1 MRDKRPVDELSI
13 EELERIL
20 AIRKREARMQRL
32 QRMQRDGRLVAGEHG
47 EAQPPQQAAGPPA
60 LAAANGATLS
70 AMALSGPASPA
81 LYLDDHGQPA
91 YMEDGVDDPGEPP
104 EVTRRRRKRRT
115 DRTLIVVEVVAVL
128 AIVFIGVRLF
138 SSISFFEEQ
147 TASAQA
153 EAEAIR
159 RAGIPTAIP
168 TPSLRLEDYVLPGG
182 HIIGADGSVQ
192 FNYEEVPPQLVG
204 LVESQWIRPVVSR
217 PQTTNETALT
227 LVVPKLGLDQ
237 SIVQGVDVDALRQG
251 VGQMANGTNPGDE
264 TGNVVL
270 AAHNDVYGQL
280 FRHLDELQPGDE
292 FQIQTQSG
300 AFTYVIT
307 NIFTTAP
314 DDVSVLANRGRSTAT
329 LISCYPYQVNNERII
344 VYADRIA

>member
-32 QRMQRDGRLVAGEHG
+32 QRMQRDGRLVDAPEN
-47 EAQPPQQAAGPPA
+47 AAPVPASQPA
-60 LAAANGATLS
+60 LATANGA
-70 AMALSGPASPA
+70 ALAVPVPAPQPLPSVRYDDDGSPA
-81 LYLDDHGQPA
+81 YI
-91 YMEDGVDDPGEPP
+91 EEGVTDAGEPP
-104 EVTRRRRKRRT
+104 ADVRRRRKRRT
-115 DRTLIVVEVVAVL
+115 DRLLVAVEVAAVL
-128 AIVFIGVRLF
+128 ALALIGFRLL
-138 SSISFFEEQ
+138 STISFFEGE

-159 RAGIPTAIP
+159 RAGIPTAVP

-182 HIIGADGSVQ
+182 HIIGSDGSVQ
-192 FNYEEVPPQLVG
+192 FNYEEVPPHLVG
-204 LVESQWIRPVVSR
+204 LVESQWIRPVVAR
-217 PQTTNETALT
+217 PQATNETAVS
-227 LVVPKLGLDQ
+227 LVLPKLGLDQ
-237 SIVQGVDVDALRQG
+237 AIVQGVDVDALRQG
-251 VGQMANGTNPGDE
+251 VGQMVNGADPGDE

-280 FRHLDELQPGDE
+280 FRHLDQLQPGDE

-300 AFTYVIT
+300 AHTYVIT
-307 NIFTTAP
+307 NIFTTTP
-314 DDVSVLANRGRSTAT
+314 DDVSVLADRGRATAT
-329 LISCYPYQVNNERII
+329 LISCYPYQVNTERII

>member
-32 QRMQRDGRLVAGEHG
+32 QRMQRDGRLVAGEAPDALP
-47 EAQPPQQAAGPPA
+47 AQPIAPQPA
-60 LAAANGATLS
+60 LAAANGASL
-70 AMALSGPASPA
+70 AAAPVPAVP
-81 LYLDDHGQPA
+81 YFDDHGQPA
-91 YMEDGVDDPGEPP
+91 YMDDELSEAGEPP
-104 EVTRRRRKRRT
+104 DVARRRRKRRT
-115 DRTLIVVEVVAVL
+115 DRLLIVVEVVAVV
-128 AIVFIGVRLF
+128 AIAFIGLRLF
-138 SSISFFEEQ
+138 TSIAFFEEQ

-159 RAGIPTAIP
+159 RAGIPTAVP

-182 HIIGADGSVQ
+182 HTIGADGSVQ

-204 LVESQWIRPVVSR
+204 LVESQWIRPVVAR
-217 PQTTNETALT
+217 PQTTIETALT
-227 LVVPKLGLDQ
+227 LVVPELGLDQ
-237 SIVQGVDVDALRQG
+237 AIVQGVDLDALRQG
-251 VGQMANGTNPGDE
+251 VGQLVNGANPGDE

-280 FRHLDELQPGDE
+280 FRHLDQLQPGDE

-300 AFTYVIT
+300 AHTYVIT

-314 DDVSVLANRGRSTAT
+314 DDVSVLADRGRPTAT
-329 LISCYPYQVNNERII
+329 LISCYPYQVNSERII

>member
-32 QRMQRDGRLVAGEHG
+32 QRMQRDGRLVAGE
-47 EAQPPQQAAGPPA
+47 EAAEAPAPAPQPA
-60 LAAANGATLS
+60 LAAANGASLAIAS
-70 AMALSGPASPA
+70 YPAPA
-81 LYLDDHGQPA
+81 RYEDTGEPMYLDDSVTDA
-91 YMEDGVDDPGEPP
+91 GVPP
-104 EVTRRRRKRRT
+104 EVARRRKKKRM
-115 DRTLIVVEVVAVL
+115 DRTLVLVEVVAVL
-128 AIVFIGVRLF
+128 AIALIGIRLVT
-138 SSISFFEEQ
+138 SISFFEEQ

-159 RAGIPTAIP
+159 RAGIPTAVP

-182 HIIGADGSVQ
+182 HTINTDGSVQ

-217 PQTTNETALT
+217 PQTTSETALSL
-227 LVVPKLGLDQ
+227 LVPGLNLDQ
-237 SIVQGVDVDALRQG
+237 SIVQGVDWEALKLG
-251 VGQMANGTNPGDE
+251 VGQLPNGVNPGDE

-280 FRHLDELQPGDE
+280 FRHLDQLQPGDQ

-300 AFTYVIT
+300 AFTYVVT
-307 NIFTTAP
+307 QIFTTTP
-314 DDVSVLANRGRSTAT
+314 DDVSVLANRGGATAT
-329 LISCYPYQVNNERII
+329 LISCYPYQVNTERII

>member
-32 QRMQRDGRLVAGEHG
+32 QRMQRDGRLVAGE
-47 EAQPPQQAAGPPA
+47 EAAEAPAPMSQPA
-60 LAAANGATLS
+60 LASANGASLTIPS
-70 AMALSGPASPA
+70 YTAPAPA
-81 LYLDDHGQPA
+81 RYEDTGEPMYMDDSLTDA
-91 YMEDGVDDPGEPP
+91 NVPP
-104 EVTRRRRKRRT
+104 EVARRRRKKRV
-115 DRTLIVVEVVAVL
+115 DRALVLVEVVAVL
-128 AIVFIGVRLF
+128 AIALIGIRLVT
-138 SSISFFEEQ
+138 SISFFEEQ

-159 RAGIPTAIP
+159 RAGIPTAVP

-182 HIIGADGSVQ
+182 HTINTDGSVQ

-217 PQTTNETALT
+217 PQTTSETALSL
-227 LVVPKLGLDQ
+227 LVPRLALDQ
-237 SIVQGVDVDALRQG
+237 SIVQGVDWEALKLG
-251 VGQMANGTNPGDE
+251 VAQLPNGVNPGDE
-264 TGNVVL
+264 AGNVVL

-280 FRHLDELQPGDE
+280 FRHLDQIQPGDQ

-300 AFTYVIT
+300 AFTYVVT
-307 NIFTTAP
+307 QIFTTTP
-314 DDVSVLANRGRSTAT
+314 DDVSVLANRGGATAT
-329 LISCYPYQVNNERII
+329 LISCYPYQVNTERII

>member
-32 QRMQRDGRLVAGEHG
+32 QRMQRDGRLVEGELV
-47 EAQPPQQAAGPPA
+47 EPAQQPAQPA
-60 LAAANGATLS
+60 LAASTGSATTSLIPSPVS
-70 AMALSGPASPA
+70 ASVYMDDSG
-81 LYLDDHGQPA
+81 DPA
-91 YMEDGVDDPGEPP
+91 YVEDGLSDAGEPP
-104 EVTRRRRKRRT
+104 EVVRRRRKRRT
-115 DRTLIVVEVVAVL
+115 DRMLVAVEVVAVL
-128 AIVFIGVRLF
+128 AIGLIGIRLF
-138 SSISFFEEQ
+138 SSITFFEEQ

-159 RAGIPTAIP
+159 RAGIPTAVP

-182 HIIGADGSVQ
+182 HVIGSDGSVQ

-204 LVESQWIRPVVSR
+204 LVESQWIRPVVAR
-217 PQTTNETALT
+217 PQATNETALT
-227 LVVPKLGLDQ
+227 LVVPKLELDQ

-251 VGQMANGTNPGDE
+251 VGQLANGADPGDE

-280 FRHLDELQPGDE
+280 FRHLDQLQPGDQ
-292 FQIQTQSG
+292 FQIRTLSG
-300 AFTYVIT
+300 AYTYVIT
-307 NIFTTAP
+307 NIFTTEP
-314 DDVSVLANRGRSTAT
+314 DDVSVLSDRGGPTAT
-329 LISCYPYQVNNERII
+329 LISCYPFQVNNQRII

>member
-32 QRMQRDGRLVAGEHG
+32 QRMQRDGRLVAGDAPERV
-47 EAQPPQQAAGPPA
+47 APTPAAPQPA
-60 LAAANGATLS
+60 LAAANGASLTAMPAPSVSFLEDS
-70 AMALSGPASPA
+70 A
-81 LYLDDHGQPA
+81 QPA
-91 YMEDGVDDPGEPP
+91 YVEDGVNDAGEPP
-104 EVTRRRRKRRT
+104 EVVRRRRKRRT
-115 DRTLIVVEVVAVL
+115 DRLLIAVEVVAVL
-128 AIVFIGVRLF
+128 TIGFIGVRLV

-147 TASAQA
+147 TASAQV
-153 EAEAIR
+153 EAELIR
-159 RAGIPTAIP
+159 RAGIPTAVP

-182 HIIGADGSVQ
+182 HIVGNDGSVQ

-237 SIVQGVDVDALRQG
+237 SIVQGVDLDALRQG
-251 VGQMANGTNPGDE
+251 VGQLPNGTSPGDE
-264 TGNVVL
+264 TGNVIL

-280 FRHLDELQPGDE
+280 FRHLDQLQPGDE
-292 FQIQTQSG
+292 FQLQTQSG
-300 AFTYVIT
+300 AYTYVIT

-314 DDVSVLANRGRSTAT
+314 DDVTVLANRGRPTAT
-329 LISCYPYQVNNERII
+329 LISCYPYQVNSERII

>member
-32 QRMQRDGRLVAGEHG
+32 QRMQRDGRLVAGEAP
-47 EAQPPQQAAGPPA
+47 ESPAAAPQPA
-60 LAAANGATLS
+60 LASANGASLAIAAS
-70 AMALSGPASPA
+70 ALPPATPYFAEDGSPA
-81 LYLDDHGQPA
+81 YI
-91 YMEDGVDDPGEPP
+91 EDGLGEAGEPP
-104 EVTRRRRKRRT
+104 EAGRRRRKRTT
-115 DRTLIVVEVVAVL
+115 DRLLVGVEVAAVL
-128 AIVFIGVRLF
+128 AIALIGIRLVT
-138 SSISFFEEQ
+138 SISFFEEQ

-159 RAGIPTAIP
+159 RAGIPTAVP

-182 HIIGADGSVQ
+182 HLIADDGSVQ

-204 LVESQWIRPVVSR
+204 LVESQWVRPVVSR
-217 PQTTNETALT
+217 PQATNETALT
-227 LVVPKLGLDQ
+227 LD
-237 SIVQGVDVDALRQG
+237 
-251 VGQMANGTNPGDE
+251 PGDE

-280 FRHLDELQPGDE
+280 FRHLDQLQPGDE
-292 FQIQTQSG
+292 FQIQTLSG
-300 AFTYVIT
+300 AHTYVIT
-307 NIFTTAP
+307 NIFTTTP
-314 DDVSVLANRGRSTAT
+314 DDVTVLANRGRPTAT
-329 LISCYPYQVNNERII
+329 LISCYPYQVNSQRII